1 MAVYKS
7 RRKDAAAQFIA
18 DARELRKYTVR
29 VTRKFPKS
37 YRDTTNG
44 LTELAR
50 EIYLNSIKGNAI
62 YLHKDISEHDY
73 ELRHRYLMIAC
84 SSADAI
90 CGEITFCYELVD
102 EGNNFFAGKAEYE
115 KVFQTWTT
123 LANNVLSRLRAVLE
137 SDKKRWNGYDTLR
150 TMDEKFVRLFEA
162 ELSARK
168 KKFKCTMKATK
179 TEAGWIYRRHGS
191 VREEEAAA

>member
-29 VTRKFPKS
+29 VT
-37 YRDTTNG
+37 
-44 LTELAR
+44 
-50 EIYLNSIKGNAI
+50 
-62 YLHKDISEHDY
+62 
-73 ELRHRYLMIAC
+73 
-84 SSADAI
+84 
-90 CGEITFCYELVD
+90 
-102 EGNNFFAGKAEYE
+102 
-115 KVFQTWTT
+115 
-123 LANNVLSRLRAVLE
+123 
-137 SDKKRWNGYDTLR
+137 
-150 TMDEKFVRLFEA
+150 
-162 ELSARK
+162 RK

>member
-50 EIYLNSIKGNAI
+50 EIYLNAIKGNAI

-115 KVFQTWTT
+115 KVFQTWTA

-137 SDKKRWNGYDTLR
+137 SDKKRWNGYR
-150 TMDEKFVRLFEA
+150 RKAAEA
-162 ELSARK
+162 V
-168 KKFKCTMKATK
+168 KA
-179 TEAGWIYRRHGS
+179 
-191 VREEEAAA
+191 